1 MRATQL
7 SKVSSSTPAAIRPLL
22 AAEVDWFIEL
32 ASARGVLDIV
42 GFDAVGLVV
51 VGLDIVAAPPPADE
65 LSLEVSIVR
74 SLAQPPT
81 MSPKRVIQMAFL
93 SISTSG
99 KMCAQSTLSEQKK
112 QGGPR
117 RNSVEPALQD
127 QTSRFRIE

>member
-22 AAEVDWFIEL
+22 AADVDWFMEL
-32 ASARGVLDIV
+32 ASARGVLDIVGFDAV

-65 LSLEVSIVR
+65 LSLEDSIVR

-81 MSPKRVIQMAFL
+81 MSPKRVIQIAFL
-93 SISTSG
+93 SI
-99 KMCAQSTLSEQKK
+99 
-112 QGGPR
+112 
-117 RNSVEPALQD
+117 
-127 QTSRFRIE
+127 

>member
-22 AAEVDWFIEL
+22 AADVDWFIEL

-51 VGLDIVAAPPPADE
+51 VGLDIVAAPPPDDE
-65 LSLEVSIVR
+65 LSPEDSIVR

-81 MSPKRVIQMAFL
+81 MSPKRVIQIAFL
-93 SISTSG
+93 SI
-99 KMCAQSTLSEQKK
+99 
-112 QGGPR
+112 
-117 RNSVEPALQD
+117 
-127 QTSRFRIE
+127 